1 MDICEKIAYIKG
13 LAEGLNLDETTKEG
27 KILAAVIDL
36 LGDITSE
43 ICEIEDGCDELME
56 QIDAVDEDLSTV
68 EDIIYGDD
76 DDDCDCD
83 CDDCC
88 DCDDEVYEIECPAC
102 HDTIYLDEEMLDNE
116 GMTCPNCG
124 TELEFDFDCDC
135 DDCCDDDCCDC
146 DSDKE

>member
-13 LAEGLNLDETTKEG
+13 LTEGLALDDSTKEG
-27 KILAAVIDL
+27 KILTAIIDL
-36 LGDITSE
+36 LGDITEE

-56 QIDAVDEDLSTV
+56 QLDAVDEDLSSV
-68 EDIIYGDD
+68 EDLIYGEDE
-76 DDDCDCD
+76 CG

-88 DCDDEVYEIECPAC
+88 DDDDDVFEIECPAC
-102 HDTIYLDEEMLDNE
+102 HDVIYLDGDMLEED

-135 DDCCDDDCCDC
+135 DDCAEDAQEDTQD
-146 DSDKE
+146 

>member
-13 LAEGLNLDETTKEG
+13 LAEGLNLDDSTKEG
-27 KILAAVIDL
+27 KVLSAIIDL

-43 ICEIEDGCDELME
+43 ICDIEDGCDELME

-76 DDDCDCD
+76 DDDDCCD
-83 CDDCC
+83 CDDC
-88 DCDDEVYEIECPAC
+88 CDDEVYEIECPAC
-102 HDTIYLDEEMLDNE
+102 HDVIYLDEEMLAEE

-124 TELEFDFDCDC
+124 TELEFDFD
-135 DDCCDDDCCDC
+135 DDCNCEACCCDC
-146 DSDKE
+146 DNEEDE

>member
-13 LAEGLNLDETTKEG
+13 LAEGLELDNATKEG
-27 KILAAVIDL
+27 KILSAIIDL
-36 LGDITSE
+36 LGDITEE

-56 QIDAVDEDLSTV
+56 QIDAVDEDLSSLEEFV
-68 EDIIYGDD
+68 YEDDE
-76 DDDCDCD
+76 DCN

-102 HDTIYLDEEMLDNE
+102 NDVIYLDADMLEEE

-124 TELEFDFDCDC
+124 TELEFDFDGDCDC
-135 DDCCDDDCCDC
+135 TCCDC
-146 DSDKE
+146 GEEEE